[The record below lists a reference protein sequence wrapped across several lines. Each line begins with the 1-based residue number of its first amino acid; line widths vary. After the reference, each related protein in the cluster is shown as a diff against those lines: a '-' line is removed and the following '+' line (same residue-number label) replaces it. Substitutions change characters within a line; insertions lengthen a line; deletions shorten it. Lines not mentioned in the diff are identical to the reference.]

1 MKRALLIILIA
12 VPAFA
17 QSWYDAYNRGVAAVR
32 AKNYAAGAE
41 ALQAAIRE
49 QPTESAKLRAEKE
62 FITYLPHMWLG
73 IARAGLNEPDAAL
86 AEFRIAEEQGV
97 VQGTPFYA
105 QMKTWVAEAQEQ
117 KKETAQKAA
126 VAPRREAQTA
136 IGRAVA
142 AQSDAQTA
150 GAEQGDAYRNGGRKL
165 QEAYDAFNHAGIDV
179 RAYNRAR
186 DLAVQ
191 ARELFAGATEQA
203 KREKKPAPPSI
214 DVTVPFPAAE
224 EKPAK
229 RPVITN
235 TTVTPPQPAPVPQPQ
250 PPPQTVAQPPPQQ
263 PASVSASLAAARVA
277 VQNYKRK
284 LIEARQPAIA
294 AASFER
300 ALAGTPDQKTIA
312 RVTAQVA
319 EHERRLEAQLKPKPP
334 TQMQLPPPT
343 QTTAPPPP
351 VPAAVDTRPELEA
364 AYRAYAGGDF
374 AGSETLLTAAISKSA
389 TAEAYALR
397 ACARYTR
404 AMLSRTP
411 EALLPSA
418 AADFRE
424 ALRLNA
430 ALRLGDGA
438 FSPKLVAFFE
448 AVRRGQ

>member
-1 MKRALLIILIA
+1 MKRALLLILIA
-12 VPAFA
+12 APAFA
-17 QSWYDAYNRGVAAVR
+17 QSWYDNYNRGVAAVR

-73 IARAGLNEPDAAL
+73 IARAGMNEPDAAL

-105 QMKTWVAEAQEQ
+105 QMKSWAAEAQEQ
-117 KKETAQKAA
+117 KKETAQKAAQKDA

-142 AQSDAQTA
+142 AQSDAQIA

-203 KREKKPAPPSI
+203 KREKKPPPPNNEF
-214 DVTVPFPAAE
+214 VVPFPAAE
-224 EKPAK
+224 
-229 RPVITN
+229 RPK
-235 TTVTPPQPAPVPQPQ
+235 PAPVPQPQ
-250 PPPQTVAQPPPQQ
+250 PPQPPPPQAVTQPPPQQ

-277 VQNYKRK
+277 VQNYKRR
-284 LIEARQPAIA
+284 LIEARQPVLA

-319 EHERRLEAQLKPKPP
+319 EHERRLEAQLKPKPVE
-334 TQMQLPPPT
+334 LPPA
-343 QTTAPPPP
+343 QTTATQPP
-351 VPAAVDTRPELEA
+351 PAAVDTRPELEA

-374 AGSETLLTAAISKSA
+374 AGSETLLTAAIAKSA

-397 ACARYTR
+397 ACSRYTR

>member
-1 MKRALLIILIA
+1 MKRALLVFLIA
-12 VPAFA
+12 APAFA
-17 QSWYDAYNRGVAAVR
+17 QSWYDNYNRGVAAVR

-49 QPTESAKLRAEKE
+49 QPTESAKLRATKE

-73 IARAGLNEPDAAL
+73 IARAGMNQPDAAL

-105 QMKTWVAEAQEQ
+105 QMKSWAAEAQEQ
-117 KKETAQKAA
+117 KKEAAQNAA
-126 VAPRREAQTA
+126 VGPRREAQTA

-203 KREKKPAPPSI
+203 KREKKPQPPSI
-214 DVTVPFPAAE
+214 EVSVPFPGAE

-235 TTVTPPQPAPVPQPQ
+235 TTVTPPQPAPAPVPVPQPPAQQQ
-250 PPPQTVAQPPPQQ
+250 PP
-263 PASVSASLAAARVA
+263 SVSASLAAARVA

-284 LIEARQPAIA
+284 LIEAKQPVIA

-300 ALAGTPDQKTIA
+300 ALAGTPDEKTIA

-319 EHERRLEAQLKPKPP
+319 EHQRRLEAQLKPKPAE
-334 TQMQLPPPT
+334 LPMTLTIPPS
-343 QTTAPPPP
+343 P
-351 VPAAVDTRPELEA
+351 PAAIDTRPEVEA

-374 AGSETLLTAAISKSA
+374 SGSETLLTTAIAKSA

-397 ACARYTR
+397 ACSRYTR

-430 ALRLGDGA
+430 ALRIGEGA